1 MRSADILQRLREMTD
16 ALSLGDRLPAE
27 RDLARRLNCSRQT
40 VRAGL
45 DSLQCEGLIWR
56 HVGQGTFVGQRPRH
70 LLARPV
76 RGGDVSPTDLLHARL
91 LLEPTIAAEAAR
103 CAEPADIENL
113 RQLIGGG
120 RRATRLADCEQ
131 ADCSF
136 HQVLGQIT
144 SNPALI
150 AVMNSLSGVRRHWGW
165 QRSWDRSYRRL
176 AAATFQTAHCDQHQ
190 RIVEAIAA
198 GDEAAAAQAMT
209 EHLQAI
215 QEAFSEEAH

>member
-1 MRSADILQRLREMTD
+1 MRAADILEWLRELTD
-16 ALSLGDRLPAE
+16 ALSPGDRLPTE

-45 DSLQCEGLIWR
+45 DVLQREGLIWR

-70 LLARPV
+70 LPPRPIE
-76 RGGDVSPTDLLHARL
+76 RGDVRPRDLLRARL
-91 LLEPTIAAEAAR
+91 LLEPVIAAEAAR
-103 CAEPADIENL
+103 CADPADVDNL
-113 RQLIGGG
+113 QQLIAGG

-136 HQVLGQIT
+136 HQALGQIT
-144 SNPALI
+144 SNPALV
-150 AVMNSLSGVRRHWGW
+150 AVMNGLSGVRRHRGW

-176 AAATFQTAHCDQHQ
+176 AASTFQTTHSDQHQ

-209 EHLQAI
+209 EHLLAI